1 MALILPLMK
10 WEDVMSALVRFAA
23 AAMLMFGHASHV
35 QAEPQHCADSPAW
48 GSSRIGQAISALS
61 PADGI
66 SNAYV
71 GTAVAQPS
79 PVERNAGNRRPGGRL
94 AGTGGE
100 VGRTHAHTPL
110 LRLFVVAYLSG
121 PPGSPN

>member
-1 MALILPLMK
+1 MK

-66 SNAYV
+66 CNAYV

-79 PVERNAGNRRPGGRL
+79 PVERNAGNIVDLEADWRALVAKLDALTPTPPFCGCL
-94 AGTGGE
+94 WS
-100 VGRTHAHTPL
+100 HT
-110 LRLFVVAYLSG
+110 
-121 PPGSPN
+121 